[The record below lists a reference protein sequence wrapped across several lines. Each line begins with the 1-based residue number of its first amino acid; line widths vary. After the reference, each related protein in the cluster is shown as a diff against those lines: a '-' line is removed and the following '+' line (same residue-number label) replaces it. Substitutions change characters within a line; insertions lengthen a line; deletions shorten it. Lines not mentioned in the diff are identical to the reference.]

1 MKSQSDIKMS
11 VILVC
16 HDTYDTIRLAVMHIA
31 AQTVR
36 ESLELVIA
44 APSRKRLGLVESDLK
59 NLHSYQVVEVGEFL
73 HRGTA
78 AAAAVRAARGPI
90 LGMVENHAFPDPQW
104 AEVLIE
110 AYKGPWAGVCP
121 VIEIF
126 NPQTL
131 ISRTERL
138 IDYGNWIARTEAAEI
153 DRLPW
158 HNSSYKRDL
167 VMQFDDDLENV
178 LEPEDH
184 LQDRLRVQGH
194 RFYLD
199 PRART
204 RHISD
209 SKFSAAG
216 SAMFGRGR
224 LFAASR
230 SKNWSFARKLVYV
243 LASPLFPFIQL
254 YLIRENFARFHNR
267 YPAYRLLP
275 MALLLTGIIALGECA
290 GYLAGAGDSITW
302 MARHELE
309 IELRANKKEI
319 KQFKSL
325 LAQRVAES

>member
-1 MKSQSDIKMS
+1 MS

-16 HDTYDTIRLAVMHIA
+16 HDTYDTIRLAVTHIT

-44 APSRKRLGLVESDLK
+44 APSRERLGLVESDLK
-59 NLHSYQVVEVGEFL
+59 NLHSYQVIEVGEVL
-73 HRGTA
+73 HRGA
-78 AAAAVRAARGPI
+78 AAAAAIRAARGPI
-90 LGMVENHAFPDPQW
+90 VGMVENHSFPDPEW
-104 AEVLIE
+104 AEVLIKAHE
-110 AYKGPWAGVCP
+110 GPWAGVCP
-121 VIEIF
+121 MIEIF
-126 NPQTL
+126 NPKTL
-131 ISRTERL
+131 VSRTERL
-138 IDYGNWIARTEAAEI
+138 IDYGMWIARTEATEI

-167 VMQFDDDLENV
+167 VMQFDDDLEKI
-178 LEPEDH
+178 LDPEYH
-184 LQDRLRVQGH
+184 LQDRLRAQGH

-209 SKFSAAG
+209 SKFSSAC

-224 LFAASR
+224 IFAASR
-230 SKNWSFARKLVYV
+230 SENWSLAKRLAYV
-243 LASPLFPFIQL
+243 LASPLFPFILL
-254 YLIRENFARFHNR
+254 YLIRDNFARFHSR

-275 MALLLTGIIALGECA
+275 AALLFAGIVALGECA

-319 KQFKSL
+319 EQLKSL
-325 LAQRVAES
+325 LAQRVAQS